1 MKLLLLLLTK
11 CFQLAKVK
19 LMYFNC
25 YYLILILTVFVHL
38 ISHVALI
45 LSKQYKEAYAT
56 CEKMSDYIINE
67 AEKKLGRSIN
77 PYDIKLKCPV
87 PGCFNISNV
96 RVSLSL
102 FLLSL
107 VLLSLQLTAFLNRS
121 DIHEELGVGSHQ
133 WQMCSDIVGKHVRDE
148 VLALLIINFTFLA
161 Y

>member
-1 MKLLLLLLTK
+1 M
-11 CFQLAKVK
+11 
-19 LMYFNC
+19 
-25 YYLILILTVFVHL
+25 
-38 ISHVALI
+38 I
-45 LSKQYKEAYAT
+45 LSKEYKEAYTT

-96 RVSLSL
+96 GVSLSL

-107 VLLSLQLTAFLNRS
+107 VLLVSLQLTAFLNRS

-133 WQMCSDIVGKHVRDE
+133 WQMCSDIVGKHVRNE
-148 VLALLIINFTFLA
+148 VHALLIINFTFLA